1 MKSHCTGLQT
11 GREGFVAGVLVLGL
25 FGFLVLFVYL
35 FLLPTF
41 NHSLP
46 WAEFLTKS
54 VFGCHENVPG
64 RPSITGT

>member
-1 MKSHCTGLQT
+1 M
-11 GREGFVAGVLVLGL
+11 AGVLVWGL

-41 NHSLP
+41 NHSLLR
-46 WAEFLTKS
+46 AEFLTKS
-54 VFGCHENVPG
+54 VFGCHETVPG